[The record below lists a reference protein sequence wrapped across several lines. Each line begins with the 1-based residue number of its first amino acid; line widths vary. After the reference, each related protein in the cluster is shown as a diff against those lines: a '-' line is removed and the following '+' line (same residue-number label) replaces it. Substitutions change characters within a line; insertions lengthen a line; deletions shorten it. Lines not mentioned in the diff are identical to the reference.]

1 MTQPSRP
8 TFAEIYRQHDIYSA
22 FPQEH
27 RQAGAIPV
35 DFIKAQQANFETTY
49 PATHTFAL
57 GITLRGWPRIL
68 NVDFGEGVCQIA
80 TADNNPTGIYLNP
93 TLSDTW
99 CRQVGCHELLFISA
113 PLANIAAKLELETAV
128 LNHALRPLHD
138 SVLSDNQIRTHCLTL
153 WEQATQAG
161 PFASLAVDQGL
172 LALVAMMMARA
183 RPGSITAAPPA
194 PGLEAERLAR
204 VRDYVQASLEQPF
217 NLSDL
222 AEATG
227 LSLSL
232 LARTFK
238 AATGQSPHQYVL
250 SQRVQRARE
259 LLAFS
264 PLSIAEIAAACGF
277 YDQAHLT
284 RAFKKQLGTTPGA
297 YRREVQL

>member
-1 MTQPSRP
+1 MTQPSRL
-8 TFAEIYRQHDIYSA
+8 TCADMYQQHDVYSA
-22 FPQEH
+22 FPHEH

-35 DFIKAQQANFETTY
+35 EFVRIQQADFEAID
-49 PATHTFAL
+49 PATHAFAL
-57 GITLRGWPRIL
+57 GLALKGRVLLHT
-68 NVDFGEGVCQIA
+68 DFGEGVRQIA
-80 TADNNPTGIYLNP
+80 TADNCTGTYLNP
-93 TLSDTW
+93 TLSDAW
-99 CRQVGCHELLFISA
+99 YRQIGHLDLLLISA
-113 PLANIAAKLELETAV
+113 PLVDIAAKLEIEASV

-138 SVLSDNQIRTHCLTL
+138 HVLQDSRIRAHCLTL
-153 WEQATQAG
+153 WEQAAQSG

-172 LALVAMMMARA
+172 LALVAMLMARA
-183 RPGSITAAPPA
+183 RPGSIAEATTTQ
-194 PGLEAERLAR
+194 GLDAERLAR

-222 AEATG
+222 ADVAG

-232 LARTFK
+232 FSRTFK

-250 SQRVQRARE
+250 SQRVQKARE

-284 RAFKKQLGTTPGA
+284 RIFKKQLGTTPGA
-297 YRREVQL
+297 YRQEVKP